1 VINGNAKILTDPTLV
16 VQEGQVANVEL
27 TEEVVGTV
35 EAETEVSNGVSNTT
49 FTIEKEKAGL
59 VLGIQVDRIDD
70 NGFVTLSVSPSL
82 KVPVDRFGALED
94 NAFATL
100 LSERKLSSGT
110 IRIRD
115 GQTLVLA
122 GIIQDTDRSEV
133 RKIPILGDLPL
144 LGSLFRRTDRRNERK
159 ELVVLL
165 TPQLLDDSNASTAG
179 YSYTPSR
186 EAQELIQRTNMR

>member
-1 VINGNAKILTDPTLV
+1 
-16 VQEGQVANVEL
+16 
-27 TEEVVGTV
+27 VGTV
-35 EAETEVSNGVSNTT
+35 EQEIETTDVGTT
-49 FTIEKEKAGL
+49 TSRTLTKDKAGL
-59 VLGIQVDRIDD
+59 SLTIQVDRIDD

-82 KVPVDRFGALED
+82 RVPVDTFGSLGEGL
-94 NAFATL
+94 FATL
-100 LSERKLSSGT
+100 LAERKLSSGT

-122 GIIQDTDRSEV
+122 GIIQDVDRSEV

-165 TPQLLDDSNASTAG
+165 TPQLLDDSNASSIG

-186 EAQELIQRTNMR
+186 DAQEVIQRTNLR